1 MESLTGSKR
10 LSRASS
16 NYSNRM
22 SFMTELRS
30 KRDRSDTASLLTVD
44 EITAEVENRRQSMA
58 VDMGV
63 EGAEDWTKI
72 ERDID
77 DVSDLLEDAF
87 DEDEEDE
94 EQGESEEETGKT
106 MTCSS
111 GTYRIYSCAG
121 FGLHCPKSC
130 RNKMDQGC
138 AHWGR
143 IIWQSLS
150 WDGCHQRTVDGC
162 QAG

>member
-1 MESLTGSKR
+1 
-10 LSRASS
+10 
-16 NYSNRM
+16 
-22 SFMTELRS
+22 MTELRS

-94 EQGESEEETGKT
+94 EHDESEEETGKT

-111 GTYRIYSCAG
+111 GTYRTHSYAG
-121 FGLHCPKSC
+121 LGPHCPKSC
-130 RNKMDQGC
+130 RNEMDQGC
-138 AHWGR
+138 THWGR
-143 IIWQSLS
+143 IIRQSLS
-150 WDGCHQRTVDGC
+150 WDGCHERAVDGC
-162 QAG
+162 KAG